1 MIKVVIVEDEPA
13 IGRAVAKL
21 LRTISADFL
30 VAGIAGNG
38 REGLNLI
45 VQCEPQVVFT
55 DIIMPGMDG
64 LEMMEQV
71 KAKGIQTLFVVLSGH
86 AEFDYIKRALPMG
99 ILDYL
104 LKPVT
109 TGELELV
116 LEKVRKHLRESRNSR
131 LMEELHGSHAE
142 YGLEEGSHHVALVCL
157 GTVPGCADRGTFPAV
172 LAWSDMD
179 YEKYLREILIK
190 LSAKGAMQWI
200 FPGMTSAEKIL
211 IVEHGERDSVIA
223 SYYQIYDWLCGH
235 AGLPVTF
242 VYQNRGVG
250 ISSIG
255 GAARL
260 LRQALAEKS
269 IFGESRIFSPGQ
281 ETEPENE
288 DRVGWET
295 EEALLRIRRAVLRK
309 QSGEIETA
317 LEAFWEECRDSHL
330 TVSRLCSDL
339 GHIALYVQ
347 DSYQKIA
354 VTEKDIQIMLADNY
368 SYEALS
374 MEWQVILKS
383 LEENGGLSE
392 DDSLLAQVKR
402 YMEEHFREPLT
413 KHDIAQEFHFA
424 PSYLSRIYKEKYG
437 ISIGNY
443 LTRLKIEEAKRR
455 MAQNP
460 QILIKEIAAE
470 VGYKD
475 PYYFSKVFRKETG
488 SWPTQFF

>member
-1 MIKVVIVEDEPA
+1 MIKTVIVEDEPA

-21 LRTISADFL
+21 LRTISTDFL

-38 REGLNLI
+38 REGLKLI
-45 VQCEPQVVFT
+45 EQCEPQVVFT

-71 KAKGIQTLFVVLSGH
+71 KARGGQPLFVVLSGH
-86 AEFDYIKRALPMG
+86 AEFDYIKRALSMG

-109 TGELELV
+109 AGELELV
-116 LEKVRKHLRESRNSR
+116 LDKVRNQLRESRNSR
-131 LMEELHGSHAE
+131 LMEELHGAHREAVPE
-142 YGLEEGSHHVALVCL
+142 AGSHHVALVCL

-172 LAWSDMD
+172 RAWNDMD
-179 YEKYLREILIK
+179 YENYLEEVFSG
-190 LSAKGAMQWI
+190 LSAGGAMQWA
-200 FPGMTSAEKIL
+200 FPGMTSAEKVL
-211 IVEHGERDSVIA
+211 IVEYEGRDTVIA
-223 SYYQIYDWLCGH
+223 GFYQLYDWLCAH

-242 VYQNRGVG
+242 VYQEQGVG

-255 GAARL
+255 GAART

-269 IFGESRIFSPGQ
+269 VFGENGIFSSGRESEQGRGERTGQ
-281 ETEPENE
+281 
-288 DRVGWET
+288 ET
-295 EEALLRIRRAVLRK
+295 EEALLRIRRAVLK
-309 QSGEIETA
+309 KLAEETEAA
-317 LEAFWEECRDSHL
+317 LGAFWEECQYSHL
-330 TVSRLCSDL
+330 TVSRLSSAL
-339 GHIALYVQ
+339 GHIALYFQ
-347 DSYQKIA
+347 DSYQRIA

-383 LEENGGLSE
+383 LEENAGLPE

-413 KHDIAQEFHFA
+413 KHDIAQAFHFA

-437 ISIGNY
+437 ISMGNY
-443 LTRLKIEEAKRR
+443 LTRLKIEEAKQR

-475 PYYFSKVFRKETG
+475 PYYFSKVFKKETG

>member
-21 LRTISADFL
+21 LKMISTDFL
-30 VAGIAGNG
+30 VAGIAGSG
-38 REGLNLI
+38 REGLKLI
-45 VQCEPQVVFT
+45 AQCEPQVVFT

-64 LEMMEQV
+64 LGMMEQV
-71 KAKGIQTLFVVLSGH
+71 KANGGQTLFVVLSGH

-109 TGELELV
+109 AQELEPV
-116 LEKVRKHLRESRNSR
+116 LEKVRNYLRESRNSR
-131 LMEELHGSHAE
+131 LMEELHSA
-142 YGLEEGSHHVALVCL
+142 YGETVLEEGNHHVALICL
-157 GTVPGCADRGTFPAV
+157 GTVPGCTDRGTFPAV
-172 LAWSDMD
+172 RVWSDLD
-179 YEKYLREILIK
+179 YEKFLEEALSK
-190 LSAKGAMQWI
+190 LSGGGVMQWV
-200 FPGMTSAEKIL
+200 FPGMTSAEKVL
-211 IVEHGERDSVIA
+211 IVEAGVRDGVIA
-223 SYYQIYDWLCGH
+223 CFFQIYDWLCAH
-235 AGLPVTF
+235 AGLPVTL
-242 VYQNRGVG
+242 VYQEQGVG

-255 GAARL
+255 GAARS
-260 LRQALAEKS
+260 LRQVLAEKS
-269 IFGESRIFSPGQ
+269 IFGESRIFSSGQ
-281 ETEPENE
+281 EQEEK
-288 DRVGWET
+288 DIGRET
-295 EEALLRIRRAVLRK
+295 EEALLKIRRAVLKK
-309 QSGEIETA
+309 QQGEIEAA
-317 LEAFWEECRDSHL
+317 LAAFWEECRDSHL
-330 TVSRLCSDL
+330 TVSRLYSDL
-339 GHIALYVQ
+339 GHIALYFQ
-347 DSYQKIA
+347 DSYQRIA

-383 LEENGGLSE
+383 LEENAGLAE

-402 YMEEHFREPLT
+402 YMEDHFREPLT

-443 LTRLKIEEAKRR
+443 LTRLKIQEAKRK

-460 QILIKEIAAE
+460 QVLIKEIAAE